1 MGMDQFQQTPR
12 LALWEG
18 EGILET
24 ARNYLV
30 FGGSGTYWKFVFFS
44 CQPVL
49 SPFPLPLLTPQNY
62 QEIKLLE

>member
-30 FGGSGTYWKFVFFS
+30 LGGSGTYWKFKFS
-44 CQPVL
+44 SRASL
-49 SPFPLPLLTPQNY
+49 SHPLPTPIPY
-62 QEIKLLE
+62 PLITKK